1 MSVSKYDPEK
11 GEGYNDE
18 SFPIRCIV
26 NPSEAENS
34 TQRPLSHEGFL
45 QALEALV
52 RLERNNQLRNGV
64 SYEIANSY
72 LVEFC
77 NVDRGKYR
85 TVITISLA
93 PPLIDKTKGED

>member
-18 SFPIRCIV
+18 PREFFGPYPIC
-26 NPSEAENS
+26 
-34 TQRPLSHEGFL
+34 HEGFL
-45 QALEALV
+45 PQALEALLG
-52 RLERNNQLRNGV
+52 LERDNQLRNGV
-64 SYEIANSY
+64 SDEIANSY

-85 TVITISLA
+85 TVITISLM
-93 PPLIDKTKGED
+93 PQSIDKIKGED